1 MNKYQYENKFIL
13 LYYMGF
19 DELTK
24 SLIEDIKK
32 LNTFAKDNKIDNEIK
47 IDSILDKI
55 IKQEK
60 EYALLKHNLENSKN
74 NLETNIKLLEK
85 KCNMEYKIY
94 ETLFE
99 HKKKLNEL
107 KKKHNEESLPEFDGF
122 TKNLFNIEPIVKN
135 EKHKF
140 NPQIEQKN
148 PEQKRLSGNVLQEQ
162 LNAAIVARR
171 SAVDGDD

>member
-1 MNKYQYENKFIL
+1 
-13 LYYMGF
+13 MGF
-19 DELTK
+19 NELTK

-32 LNTFAKDNKIDNEIK
+32 LNTFAKDNKIENEIK

-85 KCNMEYKIY
+85 KCTMEYKIY

-107 KKKHNEESLPEFDGF
+107 KKKHNETALPEFDGF
-122 TKNLFNIEPIVKN
+122 TKSLFNIEPMVKN
-135 EKHKF
+135 EKPKTSS
-140 NPQIEQKN
+140 NTNEPKN
-148 PEQKRLSGNVLQEQ
+148 TEQKRFDGNVLHEQ
-162 LNAAIVARR
+162 LNAAIIARR
-171 SAVDGDD
+171 GAVNGND

>member
-1 MNKYQYENKFIL
+1 
-13 LYYMGF
+13 MGF
-19 DELTK
+19 NELTK

-60 EYALLKHNLENSKN
+60 EYALLKHNLENSKD
-74 NLETNIKLLEK
+74 NLDTNIKLLQK
-85 KCNMEYKIY
+85 KCDMEYKIY

-107 KKKHNEESLPEFDGF
+107 KKKHSEDTLPDFDGF
-122 TKNLFNIEPIVKN
+122 TKNLFNIDPIIKN
-135 EKHKF
+135 ERPKH
-140 NPQIEQKN
+140 NQSSNDQKS
-148 PEQKRLSGNVLQEQ
+148 PEQKRFSGNVLQEQ
-162 LNAAIVARR
+162 LSAAIIARR
-171 SAVDGDD
+171 GAVDGED

>member
-1 MNKYQYENKFIL
+1 M
-13 LYYMGF
+13 
-19 DELTK
+19 
-24 SLIEDIKK
+24 IEDIKK

-60 EYALLKHNLENSKN
+60 EYALLKHTLENSKD

-85 KCNMEYKIY
+85 KCDMEYKIY

-107 KKKHNEESLPEFDGF
+107 KKKHNEESL
-122 TKNLFNIEPIVKN
+122 
-135 EKHKF
+135 
-140 NPQIEQKN
+140 QILMDLLKIF
-148 PEQKRLSGNVLQEQ
+148 L
-162 LNAAIVARR
+162 I
-171 SAVDGDD
+171 

>member
-1 MNKYQYENKFIL
+1 
-13 LYYMGF
+13 MGF
-19 DELTK
+19 NELTK

-32 LNTFAKDNKIDNEIK
+32 LNTFAKDNKIENEIK

-85 KCNMEYKIY
+85 KCTMEYKIY

-107 KKKHNEESLPEFDGF
+107 KKKHNETTLPEFDGF
-122 TKNLFNIEPIVKN
+122 TKSLFNIEPMVKN
-135 EKHKF
+135 EKPKTSSNSH
-140 NPQIEQKN
+140 ESKN
-148 PEQKRLSGNVLQEQ
+148 TEQKRLNGNVLQEQ
-162 LNAAIVARR
+162 LSAAIIARR
-171 SAVDGDD
+171 GAVDGND

>member
-1 MNKYQYENKFIL
+1 
-13 LYYMGF
+13 MGF
-19 DELTK
+19 NELTK

-47 IDSILDKI
+47 LDSILDKI

-60 EYALLKHNLENSKN
+60 EYALLKHTLENSKE

-107 KKKHNEESLPEFDGF
+107 KKKHNEETLPDFDEF
-122 TKNLFNIEPIVKN
+122 TKNLFNIEPVVKN
-135 EKHKF
+135 EKPKFIQSSNDHKSVA
-140 NPQIEQKN
+140 
-148 PEQKRLSGNVLQEQ
+148 QKRLSGNILQEQ

-171 SAVDGDD
+171 NAVDGDD

>member
-1 MNKYQYENKFIL
+1 
-13 LYYMGF
+13 MGF

-24 SLIEDIKK
+24 SLIEDISK
-32 LNTFAKDNKIDNEIK
+32 LNAFAKANKIESEIK

-74 NLETNIKLLEK
+74 NLDTNIQLLEK

-99 HKKKLNEL
+99 HKKKLTEL
-107 KKKHNEESLPEFDGF
+107 KNKHNESELPEFDNF
-122 TKNLFNIEPIVKN
+122 TKNLFNLDPSIKN
-135 EKHKF
+135 EKTK
-140 NPQIEQKN
+140 NNKLSDQKTSE
-148 PEQKRLSGNVLQEQ
+148 PKRLNSNILQEQ
-162 LNAAIVARR
+162 LSAAIIARR
-171 SAVDGDD
+171 GAVDGND

>member
-1 MNKYQYENKFIL
+1 
-13 LYYMGF
+13 MGF
-19 DELTK
+19 NELTK

-32 LNTFAKDNKIDNEIK
+32 LNTFAKDNKIENEIK

-74 NLETNIKLLEK
+74 NLETNIQLLEK
-85 KCNMEYKIY
+85 KCTMEYKIY

-107 KKKHNEESLPEFDGF
+107 KKK
-122 TKNLFNIEPIVKN
+122 T
-135 EKHKF
+135 
-140 NPQIEQKN
+140 
-148 PEQKRLSGNVLQEQ
+148 
-162 LNAAIVARR
+162 
-171 SAVDGDD
+171 

>member
-1 MNKYQYENKFIL
+1 
-13 LYYMGF
+13 MGF
-19 DELTK
+19 NALPK

-47 IDSILDKI
+47 IDSILEKI

-60 EYALLKHNLENSKN
+60 EYALLKHTLENSKE

-85 KCNMEYKIY
+85 KCDMEYKIY

-107 KKKHNEESLPEFDGF
+107 KKKHNEESLPDFDGF

-135 EKHKF
+135 EKPKF
-140 NPQIEQKN
+140 NQSSNESKSSD
-148 PEQKRLSGNVLQEQ
+148 QKRLSGNVLQEQ

-171 SAVDGDD
+171 SAVDGND

>member
-1 MNKYQYENKFIL
+1 
-13 LYYMGF
+13 MGF
-19 DELTK
+19 NELTK

-32 LNTFAKDNKIDNEIK
+32 LNTFAKDNKIENEIK

-74 NLETNIKLLEK
+74 NLETNIQLLEK
-85 KCNMEYKIY
+85 KCTMEYKIY

-107 KKKHNEESLPEFDGF
+107 KKKHNESSLPEFDGF
-122 TKNLFNIEPIVKN
+122 TKSLFNIEPMVKN
-135 EKHKF
+135 EKPKTSSNSH
-140 NPQIEQKN
+140 ESKN
-148 PEQKRLSGNVLQEQ
+148 TEQKRFDGNILQEQ
-162 LNAAIVARR
+162 LSAAIIARR
-171 SAVDGDD
+171 GAVDGND

>member
-1 MNKYQYENKFIL
+1 
-13 LYYMGF
+13 MGF
-19 DELTK
+19 NELTK

-32 LNTFAKDNKIDNEIK
+32 LNTFAKDNKIENEIK

-74 NLETNIKLLEK
+74 NLETNIQLLEK
-85 KCNMEYKIY
+85 KCTMEYKIY

-107 KKKHNEESLPEFDGF
+107 KKKHNESSLPEFDGF
-122 TKNLFNIEPIVKN
+122 TKSLFNIEPMVKN
-135 EKHKF
+135 EKPKTSSNSH
-140 NPQIEQKN
+140 ESKN
-148 PEQKRLSGNVLQEQ
+148 TEQKRLNGNVLQEQ
-162 LNAAIVARR
+162 LSAAIIARR
-171 SAVDGDD
+171 GAVDGND